1 MSRFKIEILYSR
13 VQRQLQ
19 SLIWIWSN
27 PVASLVIKTNKNDTS
42 VLSTLVMSCLKC
54 KLRLLCVVR
63 SKKEI
68 KKFIH
73 Q

>member
-54 KLRLLCVVR
+54 KLRLLSVVR

-73 Q
+73 

>member
-19 SLIWIWSN
+19 SLIWSN